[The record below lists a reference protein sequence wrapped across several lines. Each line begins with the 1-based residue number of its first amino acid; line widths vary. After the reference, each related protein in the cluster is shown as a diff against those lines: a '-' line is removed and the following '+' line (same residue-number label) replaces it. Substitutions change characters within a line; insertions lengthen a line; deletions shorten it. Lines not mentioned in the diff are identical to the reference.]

1 MTPKDRKYTRTHEW
15 VKIEDNQ
22 AIVGITYHAQDSLGD
37 ITFIE
42 LPKIGAELRKNGE
55 CGVIES
61 VKAASDL
68 YSPISGVCW
77 MSMRHSKQLLKM

>member
-42 LPKIGAELRKNGE
+42 LPKIGAELRKK
-55 CGVIES
+55 VMVLS
-61 VKAASDL
+61 S
-68 YSPISGVCW
+68 
-77 MSMRHSKQLLKM
+77 R